1 MRRIL
6 YTMVYTPV
14 LFLAIVGAAAAQTPA
29 PPAGF
34 GALGGTVFASA
45 HGNPQAGLGY
55 PVAEWNSVFGT
66 IFHGRMAWD
75 HGTLVGIVTTSDVGL
90 GLGHRFNDF
99 ISVQGQKVS
108 FTIGPAFTIRWKAR
122 TAAPAVPGSPAVP
135 AERAG
140 LSGRTV
146 GIFATV
152 ALFSPRPAP
161 PAKAP
166 PPATPAPA
174 PLPTAPVVTPAAP
187 AAAPTLPPEFFVPPP
202 GAR

>member
-1 MRRIL
+1 MHRRIL
-6 YTMVYTPV
+6 CTVVYI
-14 LFLAIVGAAAAQTPA
+14 LAATAAIAQAPAAQPS
-29 PPAGF
+29 GF
-34 GALGGTVFASA
+34 GALGGTIFASA

-66 IFHGRMAWD
+66 IFHGRMSWG

-122 TAAPAVPGSPAVP
+122 TAAPAVAGSPAVP

-140 LSGRTV
+140 LAGRTV

-152 ALFSPRPAP
+152 ALFSPKPAAP
-161 PAKAP
+161 PAQVPP
-166 PPATPAPA
+166 PPA
-174 PLPTAPVVTPAAP
+174 PLVRPPDVIPVAKPPAAAP
-187 AAAPTLPPEFFVPPP
+187 APTLPPEFLPPP
-202 GAR
+202 LEPR